1 MKGSRG
7 KDKDGKLETHF
18 SSEAHAAALRDISH
32 FVCEDK
38 HVHRLLTKAQREGL
52 IDSESQLC
60 NNREVVE
67 MLFDVVKVLT
77 RNGLALRGCES
88 SSNHSDG
95 NFCEIVH
102 LLSRHNPVMK
112 SWLENRTSR
121 KYQTTYMSPQS
132 QNEFIKL
139 LGEEI
144 RAIISDK
151 VNQSGFCSVMADTTP
166 DVSHSDELSVAV
178 RFVDSETLEPEERLV
193 RVNETNDKTGE
204 GQAKDIVKSLEIS
217 NIPLSTIQ
225 FQTYDSTA
233 SMSGV
238 HNGAQQ
244 KLNEILM
251 RKIPYTKCVPH
262 GLNLV
267 IEHGCEATTLIS
279 KVYDILEQLFV
290 FFTKSTKRNK
300 ELKDKL
306 EQIENALKL
315 RSLSKT
321 RWAARAEAVKAV
333 WTSFDAI
340 VEVLQ
345 ILESSGD
352 RETKTKAS
360 GLYNA
365 MVNIDFI
372 CGLMLLKNI
381 MYKTKVLSDYLQGE
395 SINIAGALIAI
406 NSTSHVLRRIRA
418 DEIEINDEIAA
429 AVAVATNYGTEPIA
443 DFARLHRIR
452 RPPRR
457 LDDNPETASALLN
470 NMTSY
475 YRCEFYKFLD
485 AVISKLDEKSQ
496 SLKDVFEP
504 LLKVIDPDKPGKL
517 DDAKN
522 LVATFPSV
530 FPSDTA
536 AAIHNEFKVFFEYF
550 LRERAEYAEKVS
562 VQQAQNSS
570 ENNVSIS
577 KAASVALKASRMH
590 GLFKMVAKV
599 YQLFLTAAPSVCKN
613 ERSFS
618 ALKRVKNYLRSTM
631 SADRLNDCMLL
642 AVERDLTEK
651 IDLKK
656 LALKW
661 SLLKDRR
668 QKIAS

>member
-1 MKGSRG
+1 MFGKGCAGRERSELPWITGINDWSKMKGSRG
-7 KDKDGKLETHF
+7 KDKAGKLETHF
-18 SSEAHAAALRDISH
+18 SSEVHAAALRDYSH

-38 HVHRLLTKAQREGL
+38 HVDKLLTKAQREGL
-52 IDSESQLC
+52 IDDESQSC

-88 SSNHSDG
+88 SPNHSDG
-95 NFCEIVH
+95 NFCEIVY

-112 SWLENRTSR
+112 SWLENRSSR
-121 KYQTTYMSPQS
+121 KYQTTYMSLQN
-132 QNEFIKL
+132 QNEFIML

-144 RAIISDK
+144 RGIISDK

-178 RFVDSETLEPEERLV
+178 RSVDSETSEPEERLV
-193 RVNETNDKTGE
+193 RVSETNDKTGD
-204 GQAKDIVKSLEIS
+204 GQAKDIVKSLQIS

-244 KLNEILM
+244 KLNEILE

-279 KVYDILEQLFV
+279 KVYDVLEQLFV

-306 EQIENALKL
+306 NQIENALQL
-315 RSLSKT
+315 RNLSKT

-340 VEVLQ
+340 VEVLR

-352 RETKTKAS
+352 RETKAKAS

-372 CGLMLLKNI
+372 SGLMFLKNI

-395 SINIAGALIAI
+395 SINIAGALVAI
-406 NSTSHVLRRIRA
+406 NSTNHVLRRIRA
-418 DEIEINDEIAA
+418 GEAEINVEIEA
-429 AVAVATNYGTEPIA
+429 AVAVAMNYGTEPLA
-443 DFARLHRIR
+443 DFARLHRMR

-457 LDDNPETASALLN
+457 FDDHPETASPLLN
-470 NMTSY
+470 SITSY
-475 YRCEFYKFLD
+475 YRSEFYKFMD
-485 AVISKLDEKSQ
+485 AVISTLDEKFQ

-504 LLKVIDPDKPGKL
+504 FLNAIDPDKPGKL
-517 DDAKN
+517 DDAKK

-530 FPSDTA
+530 FSPDAA
-536 AAIHNEFKVFFEYF
+536 AAIHNELKVFFEYF
-550 LRERAEYAEKVS
+550 FRESDKSAENVS
-562 VQQAQNSS
+562 VQEAQNSS
-570 ENNVSIS
+570 ENDVPIT
-577 KAASVALKASRMH
+577 KAASIAL
-590 GLFKMVAKV
+590 
-599 YQLFLTAAPSVCKN
+599 T
-613 ERSFS
+613 
-618 ALKRVKNYLRSTM
+618 T
-631 SADRLNDCMLL
+631 
-642 AVERDLTEK
+642 
-651 IDLKK
+651 
-656 LALKW
+656 
-661 SLLKDRR
+661 
-668 QKIAS
+668 